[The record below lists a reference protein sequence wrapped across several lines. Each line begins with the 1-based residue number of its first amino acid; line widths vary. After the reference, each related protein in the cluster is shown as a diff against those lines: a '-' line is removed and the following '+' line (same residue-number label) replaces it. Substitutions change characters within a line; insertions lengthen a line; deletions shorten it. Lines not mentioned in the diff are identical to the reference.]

1 MPDRVAQLRQLKC
14 LRADEHAAVPHR
26 MGNLTSLEELR
37 VGKVS
42 MSGNFATELGK
53 LTELMDLE
61 FKIERFDD
69 NSNKALV
76 ESMSRLQGLQVLR
89 LT

>member
-1 MPDRVAQLRQLKC
+1 
-14 LRADEHAAVPHR
+14 